1 MSAKGEE
8 EANHDDDQPGTTRAI
23 PRRHSMSK
31 RESMAFELPMGGDY
45 YEVTIDA
52 PSLGIL
58 FYDAREVD
66 GVLLSPADRE
76 ITWELRNRPVV
87 TFCFDGSAGY
97 QAGIDKGHVLCK
109 VNEEDAADKHNAL
122 QLLRQAKR
130 PMKLFFYCPP
140 WSYIH
145 NAEEHCLVHIG
156 KEGDEM
162 TWPKSLKEWRKQ
174 YAVVGGILANGA
186 GPMLKLYKTKSEY
199 STAVLESV
207 NQRKLSVDV
216 EEHSLEGAYLIQ
228 NADGEEDQVV
238 RYDGCVLPLT
248 YIVVVIPAKKKLMGL
263 VSSSSKTVIKIA
275 SFQPMNLRNVWEGV
289 RRCIEDQKKDDGA
302 HGQEL
307 EEERGV
313 GIPEFIGRRDS
324 I

>member
-1 MSAKGEE
+1 MSARDEDS
-8 EANHDDDQPGTTRAI
+8 NDDDQQPQRTI
-23 PRRHSMSK
+23 PRRQSMSK
-31 RESMAFELPMGGDY
+31 RQSMAFELPMGGDY
-45 YEVTIDA
+45 YEITIDA

-58 FYDAREVD
+58 FYDTREVD

-87 TFCFDGSAGY
+87 TFCFEGSAGY
-97 QAGIDKGHVLCK
+97 QAGIDKGHILCK
-109 VNEEDAADKHNAL
+109 VNEEDVTDKQNAL
-122 QLLRQAKR
+122 QMLRQAKR
-130 PMKLFFYCPP
+130 PMKLFLYCPP
-140 WSYIH
+140 WSYVH
-145 NAEEHCLVHIG
+145 NAEENLFVHVG

-162 TWPKSLKEWRKQ
+162 KWPKSLKEWRKQ
-174 YAVVGGILANGA
+174 YAVVGGILASNA
-186 GPMLKLYKTKSEY
+186 GPMLKFYKNKSEY

-228 NADGEEDQVV
+228 NDDGEEDQVV

-248 YIVVVIPAKKKLMGL
+248 FIVVVIPAKKKLMGL
-263 VSSSSKTVIKIA
+263 VSSSSKTVIKLA
-275 SFQPMNLRNVWEGV
+275 SFQPMRLRSVWEGL
-289 RRCIEDQKKDDGA
+289 RRCIEEQQQKDDGPY
-302 HGQEL
+302 GQEV
-307 EEERGV
+307 EEERGA